1 MNSNDSY
8 NRSYDYNPHG
18 SVQYDPRR
26 VNYGSNTEVY
36 GPEGKYIFNQSQ
48 TRLMTRS
55 FLITGICFS
64 LIFAIAYG
72 LFELLY
78 NLYPISQQ
86 VRNLTNVLLTLGP
99 ILILVAN
106 IMGWFMRPRL
116 SSIGFGFMV
125 FATGFYI
132 LANAI
137 GFALVFF
144 GVKLAEFVNDRYRLI
159 DVVSMFAIGGL
170 MFIAMAAIGKAMSR
184 QASIKLGRF
193 LFFAVIAWII
203 GSLIISLSFGFGRR
217 GVNPIIMIV
226 STIISGII
234 YLLYIVYITSQLK
247 QHSEFLAYDN
257 SEKNL
262 LRSLSLSYG
271 FYLLVGLIGLIWSL
285 IHLLF
290 LSKRLS

>member
-1 MNSNDSY
+1 MKSNDSY

-106 IMGWFMRPRL
+106 IMG
-116 SSIGFGFMV
+116 
-125 FATGFYI
+125 
-132 LANAI
+132 
-137 GFALVFF
+137 
-144 GVKLAEFVNDRYRLI
+144 
-159 DVVSMFAIGGL
+159 
-170 MFIAMAAIGKAMSR
+170 
-184 QASIKLGRF
+184 
-193 LFFAVIAWII
+193 
-203 GSLIISLSFGFGRR
+203 
-217 GVNPIIMIV
+217 
-226 STIISGII
+226 
-234 YLLYIVYITSQLK
+234 
-247 QHSEFLAYDN
+247 
-257 SEKNL
+257 
-262 LRSLSLSYG
+262 
-271 FYLLVGLIGLIWSL
+271 
-285 IHLLF
+285 
-290 LSKRLS
+290 